1 MSLLPQ
7 LLSQMF
13 VKREP
18 RYHIALRFLGYLLLS
33 IGCVMAG
40 YLLYTHFAFTV
51 GDQRKAGLACL
62 AVIGIGLALL
72 LYKRKPSANP
82 MSDLLKDF
90 DKFSRRIISCGSFN
104 WYHNIKATRLLQNKL
119 IMFSTKSTKNHRLI
133 RQLFLNTMAYFI
145 YMNMHIAW

>member
-62 AVIGIGLALL
+62 AVVGIGLALL

-82 MSDLLKDF
+82 MSDLLKGFEHLNQTFDF
-90 DKFSRRIISCGSFN
+90 KKLVNEHSGLFIVGALIVGFMLAQTSKARKSDK
-104 WYHNIKATRLLQNKL
+104 
-119 IMFSTKSTKNHRLI
+119 
-133 RQLFLNTMAYFI
+133 
-145 YMNMHIAW
+145 